1 MTDLFSR
8 FRVIDT
14 DTHVTEPADLWTSR
28 VPAKWRER
36 VPRVKRLGEK
46 DVWLLDGKPVG
57 FPGIFSMAGFNGS
70 FPDFP
75 NTYADC
81 PPAAYDA
88 KARLELMD
96 REGIYAQVLYPNV
109 GGFGSGRFLSLD
121 EPALMLACVRAY
133 NDFLVEWC
141 SADPKRLVPVLAT
154 PFWNVDAT
162 LAELERCAAL
172 GHKAVLM
179 CATPEA
185 FGQPVL
191 AHAHWDPVWAAA
203 QDAGLSISFHIGAG
217 DMSDLMDDAAGL
229 GVKTNF
235 GRASAIYFLDNAR
248 TIADLTFGGI
258 CHRFP
263 DLRFVSVESGAGWIP
278 SLLEA
283 LDWQWQNSGVREE
296 HPEYDLLPSEYF
308 RRQIYGCFWFEQE
321 GVQSALRLYP
331 ENLLY
336 ETDYPHPTCMAPSD
350 YSPAMH
356 PREYVDEALAE
367 LPEATLQK
375 VLHDNAAALYGLD

>member
-1 MTDLFSR
+1 
-8 FRVIDT
+8 
-14 DTHVTEPADLWTSR
+14 
-28 VPAKWRER
+28 
-36 VPRVKRLGEK
+36 
-46 DVWLLDGKPVG
+46 
-57 FPGIFSMAGFNGS
+57 
-70 FPDFP
+70 
-75 NTYADC
+75 
-81 PPAAYDA
+81 
-88 KARLELMD
+88 
-96 REGIYAQVLYPNV
+96 
-109 GGFGSGRFLSLD
+109 
-121 EPALMLACVRAY
+121 VRAY

-154 PFWNVDAT
+154 PFWDVDAT
-162 LAELERCAAL
+162 LAEVERCAAL

-203 QDAGLSISFHIGAG
+203 QDASLSISFHIGAG
-217 DMSDLMDDAAGL
+217 DMSDLMNDAAGL

-235 GRASAIYFLDNAR
+235 GRVSAIYFLDNAR

-321 GVQSALRLYP
+321 GVQSALRLYAD
-331 ENLLY
+331 NLLY

-350 YSPAMH
+350 YSPARR
-356 PREYVDEALAE
+356 PREYAGEALGG
-367 LPEATLQK
+367 LPEATLRK